1 MSGQNFI
8 GDIRYEGTLHSLN
21 TEESTVALEQVRSFG
36 TEGRRG
42 NPEEEIPPSENVFEF
57 VVFRGSDIKDLK
69 IFEPPAKPAPPPPP
83 PANMPNDP
91 AIMNSVMKGY
101 GANAGMNPYMMPPYP
116 PMQQQ
121 QQHPQQYWGS
131 PMYGMPPPGPM
142 GGAPNPAM
150 QQQQQQQQQQPSRTQ
165 APLGN
170 RGMPGMSTEQQQQQQ
185 QPSAPIAPGL
195 TGVREE
201 PIIAEKPNNEIE
213 SLSKDQG
220 HVSTEIAVKALEDGL
235 DNLEIVKDEKEDD
248 QQRGHHHQ
256 QQQHQHQQQH
266 NRQRRYNNN
275 NNNNYNAGGR
285 TGPRHYNNN
294 NNNNTINNNK
304 QPIEIPKSDF
314 DFESSNAKFKK
325 DELLKEVTKKTGD
338 EEEEQS
344 VDETTTHVD
353 DNNVNTS
360 NNTANNDEAQEDE
373 EVVIPPSDESFYDK
387 DKSFFDNISCESKE
401 RSEQDQNGIDRR
413 TKFHEERK
421 LNLETFGEASV
432 DRPRY
437 RGFRGRGGYRG
448 RGNGGYQRG
457 GGRYGFR
464 GNNNRGNFAPKP
476 IA

>member
-8 GDIRYEGTLHSLN
+8 GSKISLTSNSDIRYEGTLHSLN

-69 IFEPPAKPAPPPPP
+69 IFEPPAKAAPPPPP
-83 PANMPNDP
+83 PANVPSDP
-91 AIMNSVMKGY
+91 AIMSSVMKGY
-101 GANAGMNPYMMPPYP
+101 GANAAMNPYMMPPYP
-116 PMQQQ
+116 AMQQ

-131 PMYGMPPPGPM
+131 PMYGMPPPM
-142 GGAPNPAM
+142 GGAINPAM
-150 QQQQQQQQQQPSRTQ
+150 QQQQQQQQQQPPLGS
-165 APLGN
+165 APLSN
-170 RGMPGMSTEQQQQQQ
+170 RTMPGMPAEQTSAAPVGP
-185 QPSAPIAPGL
+185 PSAHNAAIAAAREDQPG
-195 TGVREE
+195 
-201 PIIAEKPNNEIE
+201 IAEKPKKEVEPKNAE
-213 SLSKDQG
+213 
-220 HVSTEIAVKALEDGL
+220 HVSTETAVKALEESL
-235 DNLEIVKDEKEDD
+235 DNLEIVKDEKGLEDD
-248 QQRGHHHQ
+248 QRAHHQ
-256 QQQHQHQQQH
+256 Q

-275 NNNNYNAGGR
+275 NNNNYGNTGRGGGAR
-285 TGPRHYNNN
+285 RHDYNNTNNNTNNN
-294 NNNNTINNNK
+294 NAAK

-325 DELLKEVTKKTGD
+325 EELAKAVTKKTV
-338 EEEEQS
+338 EEEEQQS
-344 VDETTTHVD
+344 VEDQ
-353 DNNVNTS
+353 
-360 NNTANNDEAQEDE
+360 QEDE

-413 TKFHEERK
+413 AKFQEERK

-448 RGNGGYQRG
+448 RGSGGYQRG
-457 GGRYGFR
+457 GGGRYGGFR
-464 GNNNRGNFAPKP
+464 GNNNRGNLTPKP
-476 IA
+476 LV

>member
-8 GDIRYEGTLHSLN
+8 GSKISLTSNSDIRYEGTLHSLN

-42 NPEEEIPPSENVFEF
+42 KPEEEIPPSENVFEF

-69 IFEPPAKPAPPPPP
+69 IFEPPAKPAPAPPPP
-83 PANMPNDP
+83 TNMPNDP
-91 AIMNSVMKGY
+91 AIMSTVMKNY
-101 GANAGMNPYMMPPYP
+101 GANAAMNPYMMPPYP
-116 PMQQQ
+116 AMQ

-131 PMYGMPPPGPM
+131 PMYGMPPPM

-150 QQQQQQQQQQPSRTQ
+150 QQQQQQQQRTT
-165 APLGN
+165 APLAN
-170 RGMPGMSTEQQQQQQ
+170 RMPGMQAD
-185 QPSAPIAPGL
+185 QPPAPIGGTGAPGL
-195 TGVREE
+195 TGAAREE
-201 PIIAEKPNNEIE
+201 SLIADKPTKEPE
-213 SLSKDQG
+213 AKDQE
-220 HVSTEIAVKALEDGL
+220 HVSTEIAVKALEESL
-235 DNLEIVKDEKEDD
+235 DNLEIVKDEGKGGALEDD
-248 QQRGHHHQ
+248 QRGAHHQ
-256 QQQHQHQQQH
+256 Q

-275 NNNNYNAGGR
+275 NNNNYGNTGGR
-285 TGPRHYNNN
+285 TGPRRHDYSNNTNNN
-294 NNNNTINNNK
+294 NNNAK

-325 DELLKEVTKKTGD
+325 EELLKEVTKKTG
-338 EEEEQS
+338 EEEDHQS
-344 VDETTTHVD
+344 IDSHTEE
-353 DNNVNTS
+353 N
-360 NNTANNDEAQEDE
+360 EEDE
-373 EVVIPPSDESFYDK
+373 EVIIPPSDESFYNK

-413 TKFHEERK
+413 AKFHEERK

-448 RGNGGYQRG
+448 RGNSGYQRG

-464 GNNNRGNFAPKP
+464 GNNNRGNIVPKP
-476 IA
+476 LV